1 MITFFL
7 NRRRCELQE
16 SDQSVAPNYW
26 HPYDRKLKHFWVIDS
41 LLKQRLLG
49 IPAHSEDEAMQF
61 LRQYPPFLLQNI

>member
-1 MITFFL
+1 MKTFFF